1 VRRELAANFVEFES
15 RYDDYGCLPG
25 WARGT
30 LDAHR
35 ADRRPHIYTRQQL
48 ESARTH
54 DRYWNAAMRE
64 MRDTGFMH
72 NYMRMYWAKKILE
85 WSADPAAAFRTVLH
99 LNNKYFLDGRDANSY
114 ANVAWVFGLHDRPWP
129 ERPVFGKVR
138 YMNAKGLERKF
149 DMAAYLR
156 AVDDL
161 IDAERG

>member
-1 VRRELAANFVEFES
+1 M
-15 RYDDYGCLPG
+15 
-25 WARGT
+25 
-30 LDAHR
+30 R
-35 ADRRPHIYTRQQL
+35 A
-48 ESARTH
+48 
-54 DRYWNAAMRE
+54 
-64 MRDTGFMH
+64 TGFMH

-99 LNNKYFLDGRDANSY
+99 LNNNYFLDGRDANSY

-156 AVDDL
+156 AVDAL